1 MTRYIDTGFLMSE
14 VFNKSRRKSKIFK
27 GF

>member
-1 MTRYIDTGFLMSE
+1 MTRYIDTGFLTSA